1 MYSAY
6 FTTLDNDFAKALAAL
21 FEKNGFPVVTELQ
34 TGIEIFID
42 TTDFSPADDDRA
54 LGEGL
59 SEEAGM
65 EAYEKN
71 VNEPIAK
78 LQNAILFLSGRRR
91 VCFLSS
97 KASSIQYSEATT
109 GFARNMAKAALH
121 QILTITKN
129 TLISRGYTF
138 RLFDPMTGEV
148 PVEQAAAAAF
158 VYFTRDRYIDGPTE
172 PTRDDELN
180 LLLRDAKGRE
190 IPW

>member
-21 FEKNGFPVVTELQ
+21 FEKNGIPVVTELQ
-34 TGIEIFID
+34 SGIEFFID
-42 TTDFSPADDDRA
+42 TTDFTPADDDKA
-54 LGEGL
+54 IGEGL
-59 SEEAGM
+59 SETACL
-65 EAYEKN
+65 EAYNKN
-71 VNEPIAK
+71 VSEPITK
-78 LQNAILFLSGRRR
+78 LQDAILYLSGRRR

-109 GFARNMAKAALH
+109 GFAHNMAKAALH
-121 QILTITKN
+121 QILTVTKN
-129 TLISRGYTF
+129 TLIGRGYTF
-138 RLFDPMTGEV
+138 RLFDPLAGEV
-148 PVEQAAAAAF
+148 SVEAAAASAF
-158 VYFTRDRYIDGPTE
+158 VYFTRDRYIDGPAE